1 MSNGKTYEIIC
12 GRGNNRVECPF
23 KKKDRDLHCPECSF
37 ARYIERTPIKQ
48 TNNEPRNPDI
58 QQ

>member
-12 GRGNNRVECPF
+12 GRGNNRVECPY

-37 ARYIERTPIKQ
+37 AKYIERIPIKQ